1 MIKKILKKIGKNSII
16 SQKEIASAA
25 HEKRNAVLKLSSEII
40 SKNTNKIIEANKE
53 DLLLANKAGLKESYI
68 DRLLL
73 DSKRIST
80 IAESLISISTLPDPL
95 SGKITKWERPNGLI
109 ISKQPT
115 PLGVLGIIYESRPN
129 VTVDAAA
136 LCIKSGNSV
145 ILRCGSDSYNSCYIL
160 SELIRDAL
168 QQCNLSKDIIQLIPS
183 KDRDAVDYML
193 KMSNVIDVI
202 IPRGGKSLVE
212 KVQKN
217 ARVPVFSH
225 LEGICH
231 IYVDQFAELEKS
243 CSVVING
250 KMRRTGICGATETLL
265 VNEHI
270 AKKFLPKICSELNE
284 KGCKIV
290 GDEVTK
296 SIVPYIDLA
305 IEEDWSTEY
314 LAPKISIKVVGDVY
328 DAIEHIQKF
337 GTQHTDAIMTENEEI
352 AKVFTNAVDSAI
364 VLVNASTQFADGG
377 EFGLGAEIGISTG
390 KLHARGPVG
399 AAQLTSFKNIE
410 HQIRTNVSLSYF
422 KRKFL
427 DD

>member
-183 KDRDAVDYML
+183 KDREAVDYML

-296 SIVPYIDLA
+296 SIVPYIHLA

-328 DAIEHIQKF
+328 DAIEHIQTF

-399 AAQLTSFKNIE
+399 AAQLTSFKYVVHGNG
-410 HQIRTNVSLSYF
+410 QIRH
-422 KRKFL
+422 
-427 DD
+427 

>member
-40 SKNTNKIIEANKE
+40 SKNTKKIIEANKE

-95 SGKITKWERPNGLI
+95 SGKITKWERPNGLV

-399 AAQLTSFKNIE
+399 AAQLTSFKYVVHGNG
-410 HQIRTNVSLSYF
+410 QIRP
-422 KRKFL
+422 
-427 DD
+427 

>member
-73 DSKRIST
+73 DSKRISA
-80 IAESLISISTLPDPL
+80 ISESLISISTLPDPL

-168 QQCNLSKDIIQLIPS
+168 QQCNFSKDIIQLIPS
-183 KDRDAVDYML
+183 KDREAVDFML

-399 AAQLTSFKNIE
+399 AAQLTSFKYVVHGNG
-410 HQIRTNVSLSYF
+410 QIRP
-422 KRKFL
+422 
-427 DD
+427 

>member
-40 SKNTNKIIEANKE
+40 SKNTNKIIAANKE

-73 DSKRIST
+73 DSKRISA

-95 SGKITKWERPNGLI
+95 TGKITKWERPNGLI

-168 QQCNLSKDIIQLIPS
+168 QQCNFSKDIIQLIPS
-183 KDRDAVDYML
+183 KDREAVDFML

-337 GTQHTDAIMTENEEI
+337 GTKHTDAIMTENEEI

-399 AAQLTSFKNIE
+399 AAQLTSFKYVVHGNG
-410 HQIRTNVSLSYF
+410 QIRP
-422 KRKFL
+422 
-427 DD
+427 

>member
-16 SQKEIASAA
+16 SQKEIASAS
-25 HEKRNAVLKLSSEII
+25 HENRNAVLKLSSEII
-40 SKNTNKIIEANKE
+40 SKNTKKIIEANKE

-95 SGKITKWERPNGLI
+95 SGKITKWERPNGLV

-284 KGCKIV
+284 KGCEIV

-296 SIVPYIDLA
+296 SIVPYIDPA

-328 DAIEHIQKF
+328 DAIEHIQTF

-399 AAQLTSFKNIE
+399 AAQLTSFKYVVHGNG
-410 HQIRTNVSLSYF
+410 QIRP
-422 KRKFL
+422 
-427 DD
+427 

>member
-73 DSKRIST
+73 DSKRISA
-80 IAESLISISTLPDPL
+80 ISESLISISTLPDPL
-95 SGKITKWERPNGLI
+95 SGKITKWERPNGLV

-168 QQCNLSKDIIQLIPS
+168 QQCNFSKDIIQLIPS
-183 KDRDAVDYML
+183 KDREAVDFML

-284 KGCKIV
+284 KGCEIV

-399 AAQLTSFKNIE
+399 AAQLTSFKYVVHGNG
-410 HQIRTNVSLSYF
+410 QIRP
-422 KRKFL
+422 
-427 DD
+427 

>member
-1 MIKKILKKIGKNSII
+1 MIKTILKKIGKNSII

-25 HEKRNAVLKLSSEII
+25 HENRNAVLKLSSEII

-73 DSKRIST
+73 DSKRISA

-183 KDRDAVDYML
+183 KDREAVDYML

-290 GDEVTK
+290 GDELTK

-399 AAQLTSFKNIE
+399 AAQLTSFKYVVHGNG
-410 HQIRTNVSLSYF
+410 QIRP
-422 KRKFL
+422 
-427 DD
+427 

>member
-73 DSKRIST
+73 DSKRISA
-80 IAESLISISTLPDPL
+80 ISESLISISTLPDPL
-95 SGKITKWERPNGLI
+95 SGKITKWERPNGLV

-284 KGCKIV
+284 KGCEIV

-328 DAIEHIQKF
+328 DAIKHIQTF

-399 AAQLTSFKNIE
+399 AAQLTSFKYVVHGNG
-410 HQIRTNVSLSYF
+410 QIRP
-422 KRKFL
+422 
-427 DD
+427 

>member
-73 DSKRIST
+73 DSKRISA

-95 SGKITKWERPNGLI
+95 SGKITKWERPNGLV

-160 SELIRDAL
+160 SELMRDAL
-168 QQCNLSKDIIQLIPS
+168 QQCNFSKDIIQLIPS
-183 KDRDAVDYML
+183 KDREAVDFML

-284 KGCKIV
+284 KGCEIV

-328 DAIEHIQKF
+328 DAIEHIQTF

-399 AAQLTSFKNIE
+399 AAQLTSFKYVVHGNG
-410 HQIRTNVSLSYF
+410 QIRP
-422 KRKFL
+422 
-427 DD
+427 

>member
-73 DSKRIST
+73 DSKRISA
-80 IAESLISISTLPDPL
+80 ISESLISISTLPDPL

-328 DAIEHIQKF
+328 DAIEHIQTF

-399 AAQLTSFKNIE
+399 AAQLTSFKYVVHGNG
-410 HQIRTNVSLSYF
+410 QIRP
-422 KRKFL
+422 
-427 DD
+427 

>member
-40 SKNTNKIIEANKE
+40 SKNTKKIIEANKE

-73 DSKRIST
+73 DSKRISA

-270 AKKFLPKICSELNE
+270 AKKFLPKICSQLNE

-399 AAQLTSFKNIE
+399 AAQLTSFKYVVHGNG
-410 HQIRTNVSLSYF
+410 QIRH
-422 KRKFL
+422 
-427 DD
+427 

>member
-73 DSKRIST
+73 DSKRISA
-80 IAESLISISTLPDPL
+80 ISESLISISTLPDPL
-95 SGKITKWERPNGLI
+95 SGKITKWERPNGLV

-284 KGCKIV
+284 KGCEIV
-290 GDEVTK
+290 GDEETK

-328 DAIEHIQKF
+328 DAIEHIQTF

-399 AAQLTSFKNIE
+399 AEQLTSFKYVVHGNG
-410 HQIRTNVSLSYF
+410 QIRP
-422 KRKFL
+422 
-427 DD
+427 

>member
-73 DSKRIST
+73 DSKRISA

-183 KDRDAVDYML
+183 KDREAVDYML

-337 GTQHTDAIMTENEEI
+337 GTKHTDAIMTENEEI

-399 AAQLTSFKNIE
+399 AAQLTSFKYVVHGNG
-410 HQIRTNVSLSYF
+410 QIRP
-422 KRKFL
+422 
-427 DD
+427 

>member
-25 HEKRNAVLKLSSEII
+25 HENRNAVLKLSSEII

-73 DSKRIST
+73 DSKRISA
-80 IAESLISISTLPDPL
+80 ISESLISISTLPDHL
-95 SGKITKWERPNGLI
+95 SGKITKWERPNGLV

-284 KGCKIV
+284 KGCEIV

-399 AAQLTSFKNIE
+399 AAQLTSFKYVVHGNG
-410 HQIRTNVSLSYF
+410 QIRP
-422 KRKFL
+422 
-427 DD
+427 

>member
-25 HEKRNAVLKLSSEII
+25 HENRNAVLKLSSEII
-40 SKNTNKIIEANKE
+40 SKNTKKIIEANKE

-73 DSKRIST
+73 DSKRISA
-80 IAESLISISTLPDPL
+80 ISESLISISTLPDPL
-95 SGKITKWERPNGLI
+95 SGKITKWERPNGLV

-183 KDRDAVDYML
+183 KDREAVDYML

-270 AKKFLPKICSELNE
+270 AKKFLPKVCSKLNK

-290 GDEVTK
+290 GDELTK

-328 DAIEHIQKF
+328 DAIEHIQTF

-399 AAQLTSFKNIE
+399 AAQLTSFKYVVHGNG
-410 HQIRTNVSLSYF
+410 QIRP
-422 KRKFL
+422 
-427 DD
+427 

>member
-1 MIKKILKKIGKNSII
+1 MIKTILKKIGKNSII

-95 SGKITKWERPNGLI
+95 SGKITKWERPNGLV

-183 KDRDAVDYML
+183 KDREAVDYML

-290 GDEVTK
+290 GDELTK

-399 AAQLTSFKNIE
+399 AAQLTSFKYVVHGNG
-410 HQIRTNVSLSYF
+410 QIRP
-422 KRKFL
+422 
-427 DD
+427 

>member
-1 MIKKILKKIGKNSII
+1 MIKTILKKIGKNSII

-25 HEKRNAVLKLSSEII
+25 HENRNDVLKLSSEII
-40 SKNTNKIIEANKE
+40 SKNTKKIIEANKE

-73 DSKRIST
+73 DSKRISS

-284 KGCKIV
+284 KGCEIV

-328 DAIEHIQKF
+328 DAIEHIEKF

-399 AAQLTSFKNIE
+399 AAQLTSFKYVVHGNG
-410 HQIRTNVSLSYF
+410 QIRH
-422 KRKFL
+422 
-427 DD
+427 

>member
-1 MIKKILKKIGKNSII
+1 MIKKILKKLGKNSII

-25 HEKRNAVLKLSSEII
+25 HENRNAVLKLSSEII

-80 IAESLISISTLPDPL
+80 IVESLISISKLPDPL

-183 KDRDAVDYML
+183 KDREAVDYML

-284 KGCKIV
+284 KGCEIV

-352 AKVFTNAVDSAI
+352 GKVFTNAVDSAI

-399 AAQLTSFKNIE
+399 ASQLTSFKYVVHGNG
-410 HQIRTNVSLSYF
+410 QIRP
-422 KRKFL
+422 
-427 DD
+427 

>member
-73 DSKRIST
+73 DSKRISA

-95 SGKITKWERPNGLI
+95 TGKITKWERPNGLI

-168 QQCNLSKDIIQLIPS
+168 QQCNFSKDIIQLIPS
-183 KDRDAVDYML
+183 KDREAVDFML

-337 GTQHTDAIMTENEEI
+337 GTKHTDAIMTENEEI

-399 AAQLTSFKNIE
+399 AAQLTSFKYVVHGNG
-410 HQIRTNVSLSYF
+410 QIRP
-422 KRKFL
+422 
-427 DD
+427 

>member
-1 MIKKILKKIGKNSII
+1 MIKTILNKIGKNSII

-25 HEKRNAVLKLSSEII
+25 HENRNAVLKLSSEII
-40 SKNTNKIIEANKE
+40 SKNTKKIIEANKE

-73 DSKRIST
+73 DSKRISA
-80 IAESLISISTLPDPL
+80 ISESLISISTLPDPL
-95 SGKITKWERPNGLI
+95 SGKITKWERPNGLV

-183 KDRDAVDYML
+183 KDREAVDYML

-212 KVQKN
+212 KIQKN

-290 GDEVTK
+290 GDELTK

-399 AAQLTSFKNIE
+399 AAQLTSFKYVVHGNG
-410 HQIRTNVSLSYF
+410 QIRP
-422 KRKFL
+422 
-427 DD
+427 

>member
-183 KDRDAVDYML
+183 KDREAVDYML

-265 VNEHI
+265 VNEQI

-399 AAQLTSFKNIE
+399 AAQLTSFKYVVHGNG
-410 HQIRTNVSLSYF
+410 QIRP
-422 KRKFL
+422 
-427 DD
+427 

>member
-73 DSKRIST
+73 DSKRISA

-95 SGKITKWERPNGLI
+95 TGKITKWERPNGLI

-168 QQCNLSKDIIQLIPS
+168 QQCNFSKDIIQLIPS
-183 KDRDAVDYML
+183 KDREAVDYML

-399 AAQLTSFKNIE
+399 AAQLTSFKYVVHGNG
-410 HQIRTNVSLSYF
+410 QIRP
-422 KRKFL
+422 
-427 DD
+427 

>member
-73 DSKRIST
+73 DSKRISA
-80 IAESLISISTLPDPL
+80 ISESLISISTLPDPL
-95 SGKITKWERPNGLI
+95 SGKITKWERPNGLV

-168 QQCNLSKDIIQLIPS
+168 QQCNFSKDIIQLIPS
-183 KDRDAVDYML
+183 KDREAVDFML

-305 IEEDWSTEY
+305 NEEDWSTEY

-328 DAIEHIQKF
+328 DAIKHIQTF

-399 AAQLTSFKNIE
+399 AAQLTSFKYVVHGNG
-410 HQIRTNVSLSYF
+410 QIRP
-422 KRKFL
+422 
-427 DD
+427 

>member
-73 DSKRIST
+73 DSKRISA

-95 SGKITKWERPNGLI
+95 SGKITKWERPNGLV

-284 KGCKIV
+284 KGCEIV

-328 DAIEHIQKF
+328 DAIEHIQTF

-399 AAQLTSFKNIE
+399 AAQLTSFKYVVHGNG
-410 HQIRTNVSLSYF
+410 QIRP
-422 KRKFL
+422 
-427 DD
+427 

>member
-1 MIKKILKKIGKNSII
+1 MIKTILKKIGKNSII

-25 HEKRNAVLKLSSEII
+25 HENRNAVLKLSSEII
-40 SKNTNKIIEANKE
+40 SKNTKKIIEANKE

-80 IAESLISISTLPDPL
+80 IVESLISISTLPDPL

-183 KDRDAVDYML
+183 KDREAVDYML

-290 GDEVTK
+290 GDELTK

-399 AAQLTSFKNIE
+399 AAQLTSFKYVVHGNG
-410 HQIRTNVSLSYF
+410 QIRP
-422 KRKFL
+422 
-427 DD
+427 

>member
-53 DLLLANKAGLKESYI
+53 DLLLAKKAGLKESYI

-73 DSKRIST
+73 DSKRISA

-168 QQCNLSKDIIQLIPS
+168 QQCNFSKDIIQLIPS
-183 KDRDAVDYML
+183 KDREAVDYML

-337 GTQHTDAIMTENEEI
+337 GTQHTDAIMTEKEEI

-399 AAQLTSFKNIE
+399 AAQLTSFKYVVHGNG
-410 HQIRTNVSLSYF
+410 QIRP
-422 KRKFL
+422 
-427 DD
+427 

>member
-25 HEKRNAVLKLSSEII
+25 HEKRNIVLKLSSEII

-73 DSKRIST
+73 DSKRISA

-95 SGKITKWERPNGLI
+95 SGKITKWERPNGLV

-284 KGCKIV
+284 KGCEIV

-328 DAIEHIQKF
+328 DAIEHIQTF

-399 AAQLTSFKNIE
+399 AAQLTSFKYVVHGNG
-410 HQIRTNVSLSYF
+410 QIRP
-422 KRKFL
+422 
-427 DD
+427 

>member
-25 HEKRNAVLKLSSEII
+25 HENRNAVLKLSSEII
-40 SKNTNKIIEANKE
+40 SKNTKKIIEANKE

-73 DSKRIST
+73 DSKRISA
-80 IAESLISISTLPDPL
+80 ISESLISISTLPDPL
-95 SGKITKWERPNGLI
+95 SGKITKWERPNGLV

-399 AAQLTSFKNIE
+399 AAQLTSFKYVVHGNG
-410 HQIRTNVSLSYF
+410 QIRP
-422 KRKFL
+422 
-427 DD
+427 

>member
-1 MIKKILKKIGKNSII
+1 MIKKILKRIGKNSII

-25 HEKRNAVLKLSSEII
+25 HEKRNTVLKLSSEII

-73 DSKRIST
+73 DSKRISA

-95 SGKITKWERPNGLI
+95 SGKITKWERPNGLV

-328 DAIEHIQKF
+328 DAIEHIQTF

-399 AAQLTSFKNIE
+399 AAQLTSFKYVVHGNG
-410 HQIRTNVSLSYF
+410 QIRH
-422 KRKFL
+422 
-427 DD
+427 

>member
-25 HEKRNAVLKLSSEII
+25 HENRNAVLKLSSEII

-73 DSKRIST
+73 DSKRISA
-80 IAESLISISTLPDPL
+80 ISESLISISTLPDPL

-399 AAQLTSFKNIE
+399 AAQLTSFKYVVHGNG
-410 HQIRTNVSLSYF
+410 QIRP
-422 KRKFL
+422 
-427 DD
+427 

>member
-73 DSKRIST
+73 DSKRISA
-80 IAESLISISTLPDPL
+80 ISESLISISTLPDPL
-95 SGKITKWERPNGLI
+95 SGKITKWERPNGLV

-183 KDRDAVDYML
+183 KDREAVDFML

-284 KGCKIV
+284 KGCEIV

-296 SIVPYIDLA
+296 SIVPYIDPA

-399 AAQLTSFKNIE
+399 AAQLTSFKYVVHGNG
-410 HQIRTNVSLSYF
+410 QIRP
-422 KRKFL
+422 
-427 DD
+427 

>member
-1 MIKKILKKIGKNSII
+1 MIKTILKKIGKNSII

-73 DSKRIST
+73 DSKRISA
-80 IAESLISISTLPDPL
+80 ISESLISISTLPDPL
-95 SGKITKWERPNGLI
+95 SGKITKWERPNGLV

-168 QQCNLSKDIIQLIPS
+168 KQCNLSKDIIQLIPS

-399 AAQLTSFKNIE
+399 AAQLTSFKYVVHGNG
-410 HQIRTNVSLSYF
+410 QIRP
-422 KRKFL
+422 
-427 DD
+427 

>member
-1 MIKKILKKIGKNSII
+1 MIKTILKKIGKNSII

-25 HEKRNAVLKLSSEII
+25 HENRNAVLKLSSEII
-40 SKNTNKIIEANKE
+40 SKNTKKIIEANKE

-73 DSKRIST
+73 DSKRISA

-183 KDRDAVDYML
+183 KDREAVDYML

-290 GDEVTK
+290 GDELTK

-399 AAQLTSFKNIE
+399 AAQLTSFKYVVHGNG
-410 HQIRTNVSLSYF
+410 QIRP
-422 KRKFL
+422 
-427 DD
+427 

>member
-40 SKNTNKIIEANKE
+40 SKNINKIIEANKE
-53 DLLLANKAGLKESYI
+53 DLLLADKAGLKESYI

-73 DSKRIST
+73 DSKRISA
-80 IAESLISISTLPDPL
+80 ISESLISISTLPDPL
-95 SGKITKWERPNGLI
+95 SGKITKWERPNGLV

-284 KGCKIV
+284 KGCEIV

-399 AAQLTSFKNIE
+399 AAQLTSFKYVVHGNG
-410 HQIRTNVSLSYF
+410 QIRP
-422 KRKFL
+422 
-427 DD
+427 

>member
-1 MIKKILKKIGKNSII
+1 MIKTILKKIGKNSII

-25 HEKRNAVLKLSSEII
+25 HENRNAVLKLSSEII
-40 SKNTNKIIEANKE
+40 SKNTKKIIEANKE

-145 ILRCGSDSYNSCYIL
+145 ILRCGSDSYNTCYIL

-284 KGCKIV
+284 KGCEIV

-328 DAIEHIQKF
+328 DAIEHIQTF

-399 AAQLTSFKNIE
+399 AAQLTSFKYVVHGNG
-410 HQIRTNVSLSYF
+410 QIRP
-422 KRKFL
+422 
-427 DD
+427 

>member
-1 MIKKILKKIGKNSII
+1 MIKTILKKIGKNSII

-25 HEKRNAVLKLSSEII
+25 HENRNAVLKLSSEII
-40 SKNTNKIIEANKE
+40 SKNTNRIIEANKE

-73 DSKRIST
+73 DSKRISA

-399 AAQLTSFKNIE
+399 AAQLTSFKYVVHGNG
-410 HQIRTNVSLSYF
+410 QIRP
-422 KRKFL
+422 
-427 DD
+427 

>member
-73 DSKRIST
+73 DSKRISA
-80 IAESLISISTLPDPL
+80 ISESLISISTLPDPL

-284 KGCKIV
+284 KGCEIV

-296 SIVPYIDLA
+296 SIVPYIDPA

-328 DAIEHIQKF
+328 DAIEHIQTF

-399 AAQLTSFKNIE
+399 AAQLTSFKYVVHGNG
-410 HQIRTNVSLSYF
+410 QIRP
-422 KRKFL
+422 
-427 DD
+427 

>member
-1 MIKKILKKIGKNSII
+1 MIKTILKKIGKNSII

-25 HEKRNAVLKLSSEII
+25 HENRNAVLKLSSEII
-40 SKNTNKIIEANKE
+40 SKNTKKIIEANKE

-183 KDRDAVDYML
+183 KDREAVDYML

-290 GDEVTK
+290 GDELTK

-399 AAQLTSFKNIE
+399 AAQLTSFKYVVHGNG
-410 HQIRTNVSLSYF
+410 QIRP
-422 KRKFL
+422 
-427 DD
+427 

>member
-1 MIKKILKKIGKNSII
+1 MIKTILKKIGKNSII

-25 HEKRNAVLKLSSEII
+25 HENRNAVLKLSSEII
-40 SKNTNKIIEANKE
+40 SKNTKKIIEANKE

-73 DSKRIST
+73 DSKRISA

-290 GDEVTK
+290 GDELTK

-399 AAQLTSFKNIE
+399 AAQLTSFKYVVHGNG
-410 HQIRTNVSLSYF
+410 QIRP
-422 KRKFL
+422 
-427 DD
+427 